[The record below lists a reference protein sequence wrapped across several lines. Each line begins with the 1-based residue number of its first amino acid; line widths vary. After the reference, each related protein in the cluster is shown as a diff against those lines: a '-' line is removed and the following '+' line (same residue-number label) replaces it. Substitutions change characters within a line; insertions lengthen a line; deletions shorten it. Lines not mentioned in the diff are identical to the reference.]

1 MSLFLGNLSAR
12 QMCDRL
18 GIEYTQQIAD
28 MELARQ
34 HNANVKRGTDKWHCF
49 DIPFFVMCGSYE
61 VAEVWRDLLTPAE
74 HQMKEPISFGIV
86 TEAEDS
92 PQTEE
97 AVYIRDSASQT
108 CGTCKHYLGGGD
120 FGTCCDQ
127 TYDLKYEKSKACE
140 KYEIVLEASENG

>member
-1 MSLFLGNLSAR
+1 MIFLGNLSTK
-12 QMCDRL
+12 QMCNRL

-34 HNANVKRGTDKWHCF
+34 HNAEVKNGTDKWHCF
-49 DIPFFVMCGSYE
+49 DIPLLIMCGSYE
-61 VAEVWRDLLTPAE
+61 VACVWRDLLEPVQD
-74 HQMKEPISFGIV
+74 QMKEPIRLAIAAG
-86 TEAEDS
+86 AEDS

-97 AVYIRDSASQT
+97 AVYIRDKASQT

-140 KYEIVLEASENG
+140 KYEIVPEASENG